1 MYFYIIV
8 YALPLWGRRE
18 EDNVFDFET
27 LYIKGEYVLQLKKK
41 ISQIKYLRLL
51 PAYFFGDSFQKL
63 KFS

>member
-41 ISQIKYLRLL
+41 DF
-51 PAYFFGDSFQKL
+51 PD
-63 KFS
+63 